1 MKKIFVAGHNGMVG
15 RAIVKKLVKIQN
27 VQVLTVEKDEL
38 NLLDQEKV
46 KHFLSEHKPEE
57 IYLAAAKV
65 GGIQANNDYPTEFLY
80 ENLMIQNNVIFSA
93 FESKIKKLLFLGS
106 SCIYPKFSKQPIR
119 ESELLSGYLEP
130 TNEPYAIAKIA
141 GLKLCESLNRQYG
154 ENLGID
160 YRAVM
165 PTNLYG
171 EGDDYGNPDAAHVI
185 PSLINK
191 IYLSKIKNKDFV
203 ELWGTGTPK
212 REFLF
217 SDDLASACI
226 FLMGISK
233 EQFKKS
239 VGYPSCHVNV
249 GFGQDIEISEL
260 AKMICKVI
268 GYNGEVKFD
277 TKKPDGTPKKLLDS
291 SVINALGWKPKVS
304 LEDGLKM
311 AYASFLNEF
320 ANGKT

>member
-1 MKKIFVAGHNGMVG
+1 MRKIFVAGHNGMVG
-15 RAIVKKLVKIQN
+15 RAIVKRLAKIQN
-27 VQVLTVEKDEL
+27 VQVLTIEKDEL
-38 NLLDQEKV
+38 NLLDQQKV
-46 KHFLSEHKPEE
+46 KQFLGEHKPEE

-80 ENLMIQNNVIFSA
+80 ENLTIQNNVIFSA
-93 FESKIKKLLFLGS
+93 FENKIKKLLFLGS
-106 SCIYPKFSKQPIR
+106 SCVYPKFSKQPIS
-119 ESELLSGYLEP
+119 ELELLSGYLEP

-154 ENLGID
+154 VDLGID

-191 IYLSKIKNKDFV
+191 IHSSKVNNKKSV
-203 ELWGTGTPK
+203 ELWGTGTPQ

-233 EQFKKS
+233 EKFRKS
-239 VGYPSCHVNV
+239 AGYPSCHVNV
-249 GFGQDIEISEL
+249 GYGQDIEISVL
-260 AKMICKVI
+260 AKMICEVI
-268 GYNGEVKFD
+268 GYDGQIKFD
-277 TKKPDGTPKKLLDS
+277 TTKPDGTPKKLLDS
-291 SVINALGWKPKVS
+291 SIINALGWKPKVL

-311 AYASFLNEF
+311 AYTSFLNEF
-320 ANGKT
+320 ANGKR